1 MANREWLRKRGGS
14 EIDPGDR
21 FPAEHC
27 VLVIVGA
34 DEYGRKELLAMTDG
48 FRESTQGW
56 REVLPD
62 LKRRGLKQDPRLA
75 IGDGAPG

>member
-1 MANREWLRKRGGS
+1 M
-14 EIDPGDR
+14 
-21 FPAEHC
+21 
-27 VLVIVGA
+27 IVGA

-48 FRESTQGW
+48 FRESAQGW